1 MAKSVLTKNANGGN
15 LGQGQGGQSNVDPN
29 KPDQGGGAGSG
40 HGDMIY
46 QPYDPANLPS
56 HPEQIQ
62 GQQGQ
67 GGSTQVQ
74 QGQSNL
80 PGAANSSQVPYQ
92 QQLPQYQRAAGEA
105 LDQSAIPPHLKDY
118 VKDYFS
124 NLEPKR

>member
-1 MAKSVLTKNANGGN
+1 
-15 LGQGQGGQSNVDPN
+15 
-29 KPDQGGGAGSG
+29 
-40 HGDMIY
+40 MIY
-46 QPYDPANLPS
+46 QPYNPANTQARPD
-56 HPEQIQ
+56 QIQ

-67 GGSTQVQ
+67 GGTTQVQ

-80 PGAANSSQVPYQ
+80 PGVANSSQVPYQ